1 MQMLLDIMLYR
12 AAPAPLSPTG
22 IVLTV
27 TLCISTIF
35 DLVSRRIPNPLLF
48 SSLLVLIFIASLSGF
63 YELLRLLVGALFGVV
78 LILPAYLC
86 RSMGAGDVKLVGVVG
101 AAVGAL
107 HVPSILLST
116 ILIGGLVS
124 SVFLLSKNKRLKE
137 SGIPYAIAITGGVLQ
152 HFIFLS

>member
-1 MQMLLDIMLYR
+1 MLLDMMLYR
-12 AAPAPLSPTG
+12 AASAPLSPTG
-22 IVLTV
+22 IVLAV
-27 TLCISTIF
+27 TLCISTVF
-35 DLVSRRIPNPLLF
+35 DLVSRRIPNLLLF
-48 SSLLVLIFIASLSGF
+48 FSLLALIVIASLSGF
-63 YELLRLLVGALFGVV
+63 YELLRLLVGALFGIV

-86 RSMGAGDVKLVGVVG
+86 GSMGAGDVKLVGVVG

-116 ILIGGLVS
+116 ILIGGLIS
-124 SVFLLSKNKRLKE
+124 SVFLLSKNKKLQA

>member
-1 MQMLLDIMLYR
+1 VLLDIMLYR
-12 AAPAPLSPTG
+12 AASAPLSPTG
-22 IVLTV
+22 MVLTV
-27 TLCISTIF
+27 TLCISTVF

-48 SSLLVLIFIASLSGF
+48 SSLLILILIASLSGF

-116 ILIGGLVS
+116 ILIGGLIS
-124 SVFLLSKNKRLKE
+124 SVFLLSKNKKLQE

>member
-1 MQMLLDIMLYR
+1 MLLDMMVYR
-12 AAPAPLSPTG
+12 AASAPLSPTG
-22 IVLTV
+22 IVLAV
-27 TLCISTIF
+27 TLCISTVF
-35 DLVSRRIPNPLLF
+35 DLVFRRIPNILLF
-48 SSLLVLIFIASLSGF
+48 FSLLALIVIASLSGF
-63 YELLRLLVGALFGVV
+63 YELLRLLVGALFGIV

-116 ILIGGLVS
+116 ILIGGLIS
-124 SVFLLSKNKRLKE
+124 SVFLLSKNQKLKE
-137 SGIPYAIAITGGVLQ
+137 SGIPYAVAITGGVLQ

>member
-1 MQMLLDIMLYR
+1 MLLDMMLYR
-12 AAPAPLSPTG
+12 AASAPLSPTG
-22 IVLTV
+22 IVLAV
-27 TLCISTIF
+27 TLCISTVF
-35 DLVSRRIPNPLLF
+35 DLVFRRIPNLLLF
-48 SSLLVLIFIASLSGF
+48 FSLLALIVIASLSGF
-63 YELLRLLVGALFGVV
+63 YELLRLLVGALFGIV

-116 ILIGGLVS
+116 ILIGGLIS
-124 SVFLLSKNKRLKE
+124 SVFLLSKNQKLKE
-137 SGIPYAIAITGGVLQ
+137 SGIPYAVAITGGVLQ

>member
-1 MQMLLDIMLYR
+1 MLLDMMLYR
-12 AAPAPLSPTG
+12 AASAPLSPTS
-22 IVLTV
+22 IVLLV
-27 TLCISTIF
+27 TLCISSF
-35 DLVSRRIPNPLLF
+35 WDLVSRRIPNPLLF
-48 SSLLVLIFIASLSGF
+48 SSLLILIFIASLSGF

-116 ILIGGLVS
+116 ILIGGLIS
-124 SVFLLSKNKRLKE
+124 SVCLLSKNKKLQE

>member
-1 MQMLLDIMLYR
+1 MLLDIMLYR
-12 AAPAPLSPTG
+12 AASAPLSPTG
-22 IVLTV
+22 MVLTV
-27 TLCISTIF
+27 TLCVSTVF

-48 SSLLVLIFIASLSGF
+48 SSLLILILIASLSGF

-116 ILIGGLVS
+116 ILIGGLIS
-124 SVFLLSKNKRLKE
+124 SVLLLSKNKKLQE

>member
-1 MQMLLDIMLYR
+1 MLLDMMLYR
-12 AAPAPLSPTG
+12 AASAPLSPTG
-22 IVLTV
+22 IVLAV
-27 TLCISTIF
+27 TLCISTVF
-35 DLVSRRIPNPLLF
+35 DLVFRRIPNILLF
-48 SSLLVLIFIASLSGF
+48 FSLLALIFIASLSGF
-63 YELLRLLVGALFGVV
+63 YELLRLLVGALFGIV

-116 ILIGGLVS
+116 ILIGGLIS
-124 SVFLLSKNKRLKE
+124 SVFLLSKNQKLKE
-137 SGIPYAIAITGGVLQ
+137 SGIPYAVAITGGVLQ

>member
-1 MQMLLDIMLYR
+1 MLLDMMVYR
-12 AAPAPLSPTG
+12 AASAPLSPTG

-48 SSLLVLIFIASLSGF
+48 SSLLILIFIASLSGF

-116 ILIGGLVS
+116 ILIGGLIS
-124 SVFLLSKNKRLKE
+124 SVCLLSKNKKLQE

>member
-1 MQMLLDIMLYR
+1 MLLDMMLYR
-12 AAPAPLSPTG
+12 AASAPLSPTG
-22 IVLTV
+22 IVLAV
-27 TLCISTIF
+27 TLCTSTVF
-35 DLVSRRIPNPLLF
+35 DLVFRRIPNLLLF
-48 SSLLVLIFIASLSGF
+48 FSLLALIVIASLSGF
-63 YELLRLLVGALFGVV
+63 YELLRLLVGALFGIV

-116 ILIGGLVS
+116 ILIGGLIS
-124 SVFLLSKNKRLKE
+124 SVFLLSKNQKLKE
-137 SGIPYAIAITGGVLQ
+137 SGIPYAVAITGGVLQ

>member
-1 MQMLLDIMLYR
+1 MLLDMMLYR
-12 AAPAPLSPTG
+12 AASAPLSPTG
-22 IVLTV
+22 IVLAV
-27 TLCISTIF
+27 TLCTSTVS
-35 DLVSRRIPNPLLF
+35 DLVFRRIPNLLLF
-48 SSLLVLIFIASLSGF
+48 FSLLALIVIASLSGF
-63 YELLRLLVGALFGVV
+63 YELLRLLVGALFGIV

-116 ILIGGLVS
+116 ILIGGLIS
-124 SVFLLSKNKRLKE
+124 SVFLLSKNQKLKE
-137 SGIPYAIAITGGVLQ
+137 SGIPYAVAITGGVLQ

>member
-1 MQMLLDIMLYR
+1 MLLDMMVYR
-12 AAPAPLSPTG
+12 AASAPLSPTG
-22 IVLTV
+22 IVLAV
-27 TLCISTIF
+27 TLCISTVF
-35 DLVSRRIPNPLLF
+35 DLVFRRIPNLLLF
-48 SSLLVLIFIASLSGF
+48 FSLLALIVIASLSGF
-63 YELLRLLVGALFGVV
+63 NELLRLLVGALFGIV

-116 ILIGGLVS
+116 ILIGGLIS
-124 SVFLLSKNKRLKE
+124 SVFLLSKNQKLKE
-137 SGIPYAIAITGGVLQ
+137 SGIPYAVAITGGVLQ

>member
-1 MQMLLDIMLYR
+1 MLLDMMLYR
-12 AAPAPLSPTG
+12 AASAPLSLTG
-22 IVLTV
+22 IVLAV
-27 TLCISTIF
+27 TLCISTVF
-35 DLVSRRIPNPLLF
+35 DLVFRRIPNILLF
-48 SSLLVLIFIASLSGF
+48 FSLLALIVIASLSGL
-63 YELLRLLVGALFGVV
+63 YELLRLLVGALFGIV

-116 ILIGGLVS
+116 ILIGGLIS
-124 SVFLLSKNKRLKE
+124 SVFLLSKNQKLKE
-137 SGIPYAIAITGGVLQ
+137 SGIPYAVAITGGVLQ

>member
-1 MQMLLDIMLYR
+1 MLLDMMLYR
-12 AAPAPLSPTG
+12 AASAPLSPTG
-22 IVLTV
+22 IVIAV
-27 TLCISTIF
+27 TLCTSTVF
-35 DLVSRRIPNPLLF
+35 DLVFRRIPNLLLF
-48 SSLLVLIFIASLSGF
+48 FSLLALIVIASLSGF
-63 YELLRLLVGALFGVV
+63 YELLRLLVGALFGIV

-116 ILIGGLVS
+116 ILIGGLIS
-124 SVFLLSKNKRLKE
+124 SVFLLSKNQKLKE
-137 SGIPYAIAITGGVLQ
+137 SGIPYAVAITGGVLQ

>member
-1 MQMLLDIMLYR
+1 MLLDMMVYR
-12 AAPAPLSPTG
+12 AASAPLSPTG
-22 IVLTV
+22 IVLAV
-27 TLCISTIF
+27 TLCISTVF
-35 DLVSRRIPNPLLF
+35 DLVFRRIPNLLLF
-48 SSLLVLIFIASLSGF
+48 FSLLALIVIASLSGF
-63 YELLRLLVGALFGVV
+63 YELLRLLVGALFGIV

-116 ILIGGLVS
+116 ILIGGLIS
-124 SVFLLSKNKRLKE
+124 SVFLLSKNQKLKE
-137 SGIPYAIAITGGVLQ
+137 SGIPYAVAITGGVLQ

>member
-1 MQMLLDIMLYR
+1 MLLDIMLYR
-12 AAPAPLSPTG
+12 AASAPLSPTG

-27 TLCISTIF
+27 TLCISTAF

-48 SSLLVLIFIASLSGF
+48 SSLLILIFIASLSGF

-116 ILIGGLVS
+116 ILIGGLIS
-124 SVFLLSKNKRLKE
+124 SVCLLSKNKKLQE

>member
-1 MQMLLDIMLYR
+1 MLLDMMVYR
-12 AAPAPLSPTG
+12 AASAPLSLTG
-22 IVLTV
+22 IVLAV
-27 TLCISTIF
+27 TLCISTVF
-35 DLVSRRIPNPLLF
+35 DLVFRRIPNLLLF
-48 SSLLVLIFIASLSGF
+48 FSLLALIVIASLSGL
-63 YELLRLLVGALFGVV
+63 YELLRLLVGALFGIV

-116 ILIGGLVS
+116 ILIGGLIS
-124 SVFLLSKNKRLKE
+124 SVFLLSKNQKLKE
-137 SGIPYAIAITGGVLQ
+137 SGIPYAVAITGGVLQ

>member
-1 MQMLLDIMLYR
+1 MLLDIMLYR
-12 AAPAPLSPTG
+12 AASAPLSPTG

-27 TLCISTIF
+27 TLCISTVF

-48 SSLLVLIFIASLSGF
+48 SSLLILIFIASLSGF

-116 ILIGGLVS
+116 ILIGGLIS
-124 SVFLLSKNKRLKE
+124 SVFLLSKNKKLQE

>member
-1 MQMLLDIMLYR
+1 MLLDIMLYR
-12 AAPAPLSPTG
+12 AASAPLSPTG
-22 IVLTV
+22 IVLLV
-27 TLCISTIF
+27 TLCISSF
-35 DLVSRRIPNPLLF
+35 WDLVSRRIPNPLLF
-48 SSLLVLIFIASLSGF
+48 SSLLILIFIASLSGF

-116 ILIGGLVS
+116 ILIGGLIS
-124 SVFLLSKNKRLKE
+124 SVLLLSKNKKLQE

>member
-1 MQMLLDIMLYR
+1 MLLDMMVYR
-12 AAPAPLSPTG
+12 AASAPLSPTG
-22 IVLTV
+22 IVLAV
-27 TLCISTIF
+27 TLCISTVF
-35 DLVSRRIPNPLLF
+35 DLVFRRIPNILLF
-48 SSLLVLIFIASLSGF
+48 FSLLALIVIASLSGF
-63 YELLRLLVGALFGVV
+63 NELLRLLVGALFGIV

-116 ILIGGLVS
+116 ILIGGLIS
-124 SVFLLSKNKRLKE
+124 SVFLLSKNQKLKE
-137 SGIPYAIAITGGVLQ
+137 SGIPYAVAITGGVLQ

>member
-1 MQMLLDIMLYR
+1 MLLDIMLYR
-12 AAPAPLSPTG
+12 AASAPLSPTS
-22 IVLTV
+22 IVLLV
-27 TLCISTIF
+27 TLCISSF
-35 DLVSRRIPNPLLF
+35 WDLVSRRIPNPLLF
-48 SSLLVLIFIASLSGF
+48 SSLLILIFIASLSGF

-116 ILIGGLVS
+116 ILIGGLIS
-124 SVFLLSKNKRLKE
+124 SVFLLSKNKKLQE

>member
-1 MQMLLDIMLYR
+1 MLLDIMLYR
-12 AAPAPLSPTG
+12 AASAPLSPTG
-22 IVLTV
+22 MVLTV
-27 TLCISTIF
+27 TLCISTVF

-48 SSLLVLIFIASLSGF
+48 SSLLILILIASLSGF

-116 ILIGGLVS
+116 ILIGGLIS
-124 SVFLLSKNKRLKE
+124 SVFLLSKNKKLQE

>member
-1 MQMLLDIMLYR
+1 MLLDMMLYR
-12 AAPAPLSPTG
+12 AASAPLSPTG
-22 IVLTV
+22 IVLAV
-27 TLCISTIF
+27 TLCISTVF
-35 DLVSRRIPNPLLF
+35 DLVFRRIPNLLLF
-48 SSLLVLIFIASLSGF
+48 FSLLALIVIASLSGF
-63 YELLRLLVGALFGVV
+63 NELLRLLVGALFGIV

-116 ILIGGLVS
+116 ILIGGLIS
-124 SVFLLSKNKRLKE
+124 SVFLLSKNQKLKE
-137 SGIPYAIAITGGVLQ
+137 SGIPYAVAITGGVLQ

>member
-1 MQMLLDIMLYR
+1 MLLDMMLYR
-12 AAPAPLSPTG
+12 AASAPLSPTG
-22 IVLTV
+22 IVLAV
-27 TLCISTIF
+27 TLCISTVF
-35 DLVSRRIPNPLLF
+35 DLVFRRIPNLLLF
-48 SSLLVLIFIASLSGF
+48 FSLLALIVIASLSGF
-63 YELLRLLVGALFGVV
+63 YELLRLLVGALFGIV

-116 ILIGGLVS
+116 IIIGGLIS
-124 SVFLLSKNKRLKE
+124 SVILLSKNQKLKA
-137 SGIPYAIAITGGVLQ
+137 SGIPYAVAITGGVLQ

>member
-1 MQMLLDIMLYR
+1 MLLDMMLYR
-12 AAPAPLSPTG
+12 AASAPLSPTG
-22 IVLTV
+22 MVLAV
-27 TLCISTIF
+27 TLCISTVF
-35 DLVSRRIPNPLLF
+35 DLVFRRIPNLLLF
-48 SSLLVLIFIASLSGF
+48 FSLLALIVIASLSGF
-63 YELLRLLVGALFGVV
+63 YELLRLLVGALFGIV

-116 ILIGGLVS
+116 ILIGGLIS
-124 SVFLLSKNKRLKE
+124 SVFLLSKNQKLKE
-137 SGIPYAIAITGGVLQ
+137 SGIPYAVAITGGVLQ

>member
-1 MQMLLDIMLYR
+1 MLLDIMLYR
-12 AAPAPLSPTG
+12 AASAPLSPTG

-27 TLCISTIF
+27 TLCISTAF

-48 SSLLVLIFIASLSGF
+48 SSLLILIFIASLSGF

-116 ILIGGLVS
+116 ILIGGLIS
-124 SVFLLSKNKRLKE
+124 SVFLLSKNKKLQA
-137 SGIPYAIAITGGVLQ
+137 SGIPYAIAIAGGVLQ

>member
-1 MQMLLDIMLYR
+1 MLLDMMLYR
-12 AAPAPLSPTG
+12 AASAPLSLTG
-22 IVLTV
+22 IVLAV
-27 TLCISTIF
+27 TLCISTVF
-35 DLVSRRIPNPLLF
+35 DLVFRRIPNLLLF
-48 SSLLVLIFIASLSGF
+48 FSLLALIVIASLSGL
-63 YELLRLLVGALFGVV
+63 YELLRLLVGALFGIV

-116 ILIGGLVS
+116 ILIGGLIS
-124 SVFLLSKNKRLKE
+124 SVFLLSKNQKLKE
-137 SGIPYAIAITGGVLQ
+137 SGIPYAVAITGGVLQ

>member
-1 MQMLLDIMLYR
+1 MLLDIMLYR
-12 AAPAPLSPTG
+12 AASAPLSPTG
-22 IVLTV
+22 MVLTV
-27 TLCISTIF
+27 TLCISTVF

-48 SSLLVLIFIASLSGF
+48 SSLLILILIASLSGF

-116 ILIGGLVS
+116 ILIGGLIS
-124 SVFLLSKNKRLKE
+124 SVFLLSKNQKLKE
-137 SGIPYAIAITGGVLQ
+137 SGIPYAVAITGGVLQ

>member
-1 MQMLLDIMLYR
+1 MLLDMMLYR
-12 AAPAPLSPTG
+12 AASAPLSLTG
-22 IVLTV
+22 IVLAV
-27 TLCISTIF
+27 TLCISTVF
-35 DLVSRRIPNPLLF
+35 DLVFRRIPNLLLF
-48 SSLLVLIFIASLSGF
+48 FSLLALIVIASLSGF
-63 YELLRLLVGALFGVV
+63 YELLRLLVGALFGIV

-116 ILIGGLVS
+116 TLIGGLIS
-124 SVFLLSKNKRLKE
+124 SVFLLSKNQKLKE
-137 SGIPYAIAITGGVLQ
+137 SGIPYAVAITGGVLQ

>member
-1 MQMLLDIMLYR
+1 MLLDIMLYR
-12 AAPAPLSPTG
+12 AASAPLSPTG

-27 TLCISTIF
+27 TLCISTVF
-35 DLVSRRIPNPLLF
+35 DLVSRRVPNPLLF
-48 SSLLVLIFIASLSGF
+48 SSLLILIFIASLSGF
-63 YELLRLLVGALFGVV
+63 YELLRLLVGALFGLV

-116 ILIGGLVS
+116 ILIGGLIS
-124 SVFLLSKNKRLKE
+124 SVCLLSKNKKLQE